1 MGGFRYR
8 GVIEGYYGPPWSH
21 ENRLWMIER
30 MGAWGMNLYVYAPKS
45 DPLHRER
52 WREPYPEAAL
62 RQFRELVER
71 GGSTGVE
78 VGFALSPG
86 LSIQYSSSDDRATLA
101 RKLVRFRDM
110 GVRFL
115 SLAVDDVPTRLAHEA
130 DRRAFRSLAEAH
142 VLLSH
147 DLRERLG
154 EGVTLWLVPTD
165 YLGVE
170 PTPYLEE
177 LGESLDPAIEV
188 AWTGR
193 TVVSP
198 TIREHEAA
206 RRSKTLRRPLLLW
219 DNVPASDGCMRPM
232 LHLAPYAG
240 REPGL
245 AEHASGILLN
255 PMEHAHAS
263 GVALRTAARFLLDPK
278 GYDPERAWEEALA
291 DLGAGAPDAFRIFA
305 EAHRFHPSWPDDR
318 DRELEAGL
326 LSLRSQLERG
336 GDVSHLLE
344 ELRRQVG
351 FRLECT
357 RALREGL
364 SDPQLRREIDPWIE
378 SHARETRRIEAA
390 LDGLGRI
397 LSGPSASDRCFGLMG
412 LGFRVNLEPTPVAQ
426 SYGPRRVLYPQW
438 ISMQEDAMALG
449 PDPVLFR
456 HSCLADAFVDFV
468 EDVALERLAAR
479 GR

>member
-115 SLAVDDVPTRLAHEA
+115 SLAVDDVPTRLVHAA

-219 DNVPASDGCMRPM
+219 DNVPASDGCMRP
-232 LHLAPYAG
+232 G
-240 REPGL
+240 
-245 AEHASGILLN
+245 
-255 PMEHAHAS
+255 
-263 GVALRTAARFLLDPK
+263 
-278 GYDPERAWEEALA
+278 
-291 DLGAGAPDAFRIFA
+291 
-305 EAHRFHPSWPDDR
+305 SW
-318 DRELEAGL
+318 
-326 LSLRSQLERG
+326 
-336 GDVSHLLE
+336 
-344 ELRRQVG
+344 
-351 FRLECT
+351 
-357 RALREGL
+357 
-364 SDPQLRREIDPWIE
+364 W
-378 SHARETRRIEAA
+378 
-390 LDGLGRI
+390 
-397 LSGPSASDRCFGLMG
+397 
-412 LGFRVNLEPTPVAQ
+412 
-426 SYGPRRVLYPQW
+426 
-438 ISMQEDAMALG
+438 
-449 PDPVLFR
+449 
-456 HSCLADAFVDFV
+456 
-468 EDVALERLAAR
+468 
-479 GR
+479 

>member
-1 MGGFRYR
+1 MAGFRYR

-52 WREPYPEAAL
+52 WREPYPETEL
-62 RQFRELVER
+62 QQFRELVER
-71 GGSTGVE
+71 GEAGGVE

-86 LSIQYSSSDDRATLA
+86 LSIRYSSSDDRATLA
-101 RKLVRFRDM
+101 RKLVRFRAM

-115 SLAVDDVPTRLAHEA
+115 SLAVDDVPTRLVHEE

-142 VLLSH
+142 VTLSH
-147 DLRERLG
+147 DLRDRLG

-177 LGESLDPAIEV
+177 LGERLDPEVEV

-198 TIREHEAA
+198 TIRADEAA
-206 RRSKTLRRPLLLW
+206 RRAKTLRRPLLLW
-219 DNVPASDGCMRPM
+219 DNIPASDGPMRPM

-245 AEHASGILLN
+245 AEHASGVLLN
-255 PMEHAHAS
+255 PMEHTRAS
-263 GVALRTAARFLLDPK
+263 GVAVRSAARFLLDPR
-278 GYDPERAWEEALA
+278 GYDPEQAWEEALA
-291 DLGAGAPDAFRIFA
+291 EIGAGAPDAFRIFA
-305 EAHRFHPSWPDDR
+305 EAHRFHASWPDDR

-326 LSLRSQLERG
+326 HSLRSQLERG
-336 GDVSHLLE
+336 DNVSDLLG
-344 ELRRQVG
+344 ELRRQVAL
-351 FRLECT
+351 RLGCAEE
-357 RALREGL
+357 LREGL
-364 SDPQLRREIDPWIE
+364 SDAQLRQEIEPWIE
-378 SHARETRRIEAA
+378 AHACETRRIQAA
-390 LDGLGRI
+390 LDGLDRI
-397 LSGPSASDRCFGLMG
+397 LSGPTSSDRCAGLLG
-412 LGFRVNLEPTPVAQ
+412 LGFRLTLEPTPVAQ
-426 SYGPRRVLYPQW
+426 SYGPRRVFYPQFT
-438 ISMQEDAMALG
+438 SMQEDEMAFG
-449 PDPVLFR
+449 SDPALFR
-456 HSCLADAFVDFV
+456 DSCLADAFVEFV
-468 EDVALERLAAR
+468 EDIALERLTSQR
-479 GR
+479 R